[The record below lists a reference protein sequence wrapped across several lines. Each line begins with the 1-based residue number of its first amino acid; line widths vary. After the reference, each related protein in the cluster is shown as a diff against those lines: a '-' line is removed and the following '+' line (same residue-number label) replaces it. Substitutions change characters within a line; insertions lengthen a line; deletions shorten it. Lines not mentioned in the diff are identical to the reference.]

1 MSWNKQSVEF
11 DNGTKIMIS
20 ASNSDAFRG
29 FSLTILYCDETSFI
43 KANLFEEFMDSV
55 MPAMAAIQD
64 SQAIFSSTANGL
76 NHFFHMVEGARRG
89 ENGYNLVEAHWEEV
103 PRYHKDGR
111 LKTSEEFKE
120 EQVAK
125 NGLMHFNQNFGN
137 EFLGSSATLISGT
150 KLKSIKYM
158 NDDDIIFNSL
168 FEGLKIFEEPIP
180 GHHYILTADP
190 KQDGIDSIGL
200 HIIDVTKLP
209 FKQVATAK
217 LDESFVVI
225 PSRIF
230 DLGTYYNNAYL
241 VQENNTEATL
251 INLVVDQYEYEGE
264 VFIERTKA
272 GKLKRNLKG
281 IRTTTRT
288 KKLMCS
294 FLKKFIEEDMLI
306 IRDKQTLDEMFNFIE
321 KSNGSYSAE
330 DGYHDDLV
338 MSLMLVFAPFLDVSS
353 WDNFKGFA
361 DLIQQ
366 KAEEREKEEED
377 TMDFLD
383 LSFNDDIESDNSPFT
398 EEAWDTHNDFGMTA
412 KELYEQDMNDWK

>member
-1 MSWNKQSVEF
+1 MKIKSKKIHEIIKRE
-11 DNGTKIMIS
+11 DGTYEIIM
-20 ASNSDAFRG
+20 R
-29 FSLTILYCDETSFI
+29 
-43 KANLFEEFMDSV
+43 
-55 MPAMAAIQD
+55 Q
-64 SQAIFSSTANGL
+64 
-76 NHFFHMVEGARRG
+76 G
-89 ENGYNLVEAHWEEV
+89 ENGYNLCEASWQEV
-103 PRYHKDGR
+103 PRHHKDGR
-111 LKTSEEFKE
+111 IKTSDEFKA

-125 NGLMHFNQNFGN
+125 NGLTHFNQNFGN
-137 EFLGSSATLISGT
+137 KFLGSSHTLISGE
-150 KLKSIKYM
+150 KLKNINYVK
-158 NDDDIIFNSL
+158 DDDIIFNSL
-168 FEGLKIFEEPIP
+168 FNGLKIYEEPIP

-200 HIIDVTKLP
+200 HVIDVTKLP

-272 GKLKRNLKG
+272 GKFKRNLKG

-306 IRDKQTLDEMFNFIE
+306 IRDKQTLDELFNFIQ
-321 KSNGSYSAE
+321 KSNGTYSAE
-330 DGYHDDLV
+330 EGFKDDLV
-338 MSLMLVFAPFLDVSS
+338 MSLMLVFAPFLDVKN
-353 WDNFKGFA
+353 WEDFKGFA
-361 DLIQQ
+361 NLIDQ
-366 KAEEREKEEED
+366 KQKEREKEEEE
-377 TMDFLD
+377 TVDFLD
-383 LSFNDDIESDNSPFT
+383 LSFNDNPHGNELPFT
-398 EEAWDTHNDFGMTA
+398 EGVWDNDSSFGMDA
-412 KELYEQDMNDWK
+412 MEAYNQDMEDRGW

>member
-1 MSWNKQSVEF
+1 MKIKSNKIYNITKKE
-11 DNGTKIMIS
+11 DGTYEVIMK
-20 ASNSDAFRG
+20 N
-29 FSLTILYCDETSFI
+29 
-43 KANLFEEFMDSV
+43 
-55 MPAMAAIQD
+55 
-64 SQAIFSSTANGL
+64 
-76 NHFFHMVEGARRG
+76 G
-89 ENGYNLVEAHWEEV
+89 ENGYNLCEASWEEV

-111 LKTSEEFKE
+111 RKTPQEFKD
-120 EQVAK
+120 EQIAK
-125 NGLMHFNQNFGN
+125 NGSIHFSQNFGN
-137 EFLGSSATLISGT
+137 NFLGSSYTLVSGE
-150 KLKSIKYM
+150 KLKSINYVK
-158 NDDDIIFNSL
+158 DEDIIFNSL
-168 FEGLKIFEEPIP
+168 FNGLKIYEEPIP

-200 HIIDVTKLP
+200 HVIDATKLP

-272 GKLKRNLKG
+272 GKFKRNLKG

-306 IRDKQTLDEMFNFIE
+306 IRDKNTLDELFNFIL
-321 KSNGSYSAE
+321 KPNGSYSAE
-330 DGYHDDLV
+330 ESFKDDLV
-338 MSLMLVFAPFLDVSS
+338 MSLMLVFAPFLDVSN

-361 DLIQQ
+361 TLIEQ
-366 KAEEREKEEED
+366 KQIEREKEEED

-383 LSFNDDIESDNSPFT
+383 LSFNNESADELPFT
-398 EEAWDTHNDFGMTA
+398 EGAWDNEGFGMNA
-412 KELYEQDMNDWK
+412 MESFNQDMDDKGW

>member
-1 MSWNKQSVEF
+1 MKIQASKIK
-11 DNGTKIMIS
+11 DIIKKDDGTFEVIM
-20 ASNSDAFRG
+20 R
-29 FSLTILYCDETSFI
+29 
-43 KANLFEEFMDSV
+43 
-55 MPAMAAIQD
+55 Q
-64 SQAIFSSTANGL
+64 
-76 NHFFHMVEGARRG
+76 G
-89 ENGYNLVEAHWEEV
+89 ENGYNLCTASWEEV
-103 PRYHKDGR
+103 PRWRKDGR
-111 LKTSEEFKE
+111 VKTSEEFKA

-137 EFLGSSATLISGT
+137 EFLGSSSTLISGT
-150 KLKSIKYM
+150 KLKSINYTK
-158 NDDDIIFNSL
+158 DDDIIFNSL
-168 FEGLKIFEEPIP
+168 FEGLKIYEEPIP

-200 HIIDVTKLP
+200 HVIDATKLP
-209 FKQVATAK
+209 FRQVAVAK

-251 INLVVDQYEYEGE
+251 INLVVDQYEYDGE

-294 FLKKFIEEDMLI
+294 FLKKFIEEDLLI

-330 DGYHDDLV
+330 DGYKDDLV
-338 MSLMLVFAPFLDVSS
+338 MSLMLVFAPFLDVNN

-383 LSFNDDIESDNSPFT
+383 LSFNSDNDGTDSPFT
-398 EEAWDTHNDFGMTA
+398 EGSWDNDGFNGGINA
-412 KELYEQDMNDWK
+412 RELYDYDMNDRDW